1 MMSIRYDQRIICDN
15 FQIHIFKHAVEIQEK
30 LNRQS
35 FLFHPVVLNLF
46 DDIYI
51 VQSRYNDPSPSDS
64 FFYPCTVSHGK
75 K

>member
-1 MMSIRYDQRIICDN
+1 MSFYAN
-15 FQIHIFKHAVEIQEK
+15 FQIDILKHAIEIQDK

-35 FLFHPVVLNLF
+35 SLLHAVVLNLF